1 MNPVRNSTKPDI
13 PGKGKISNRVNI
25 SKRYLD
31 VDESIAAVLAGLL
44 GNMALAVLKLGFV
57 LQGGSKLVLMDGLFS
72 LMAAAAF
79 LIPWQAQVLEK
90 RSGDARY
97 PYGLGKILFISMAV
111 VGLLGL
117 VIATHMLYYSL
128 MVMAGLKMGGSYTL
142 AVMVTLIS
150 IITNEVLYRYLRGKK
165 KKSSNGM
172 LAMSGRYNRYG
183 TWISTFVLLL
193 LILAGLGAGYL
204 IRAGI
209 AVVSVVV
216 LFVGLRMV
224 SLAFAGIMD
233 KVPSPKILERIR
245 AYAQKVSEV
254 KDIVN
259 IKARYIG
266 TLLHI
271 DMWISVDNDLSMEQ
285 ADRIARHVKV
295 QLMEKI
301 PGAREVNI
309 IIA

>member
-1 MNPVRNSTKPDI
+1 M
-13 PGKGKISNRVNI
+13 NI
-25 SKRYLD
+25 SKTYSNA
-31 VDESIAAVLAGLL
+31 DEAVRLVLTGLL
-44 GNMALAVLKLGFV
+44 GNLALAILKIGFV
-57 LQGGSKLVLMDGLFS
+57 LLGGNKLVLMDGLFS
-72 LMAAAAF
+72 LMAVSAF

-117 VIATHMLYYSL
+117 VIASHMLYYSL
-128 MVMAGLKMGGSYTL
+128 MAMAGLKMGGFYTL

-150 IITNEVLYRYLRGKK
+150 IITNEVLYRYLREKN

-183 TWISTFVLLL
+183 AWISTFVLLL

-204 IRAGI
+204 IRIGI
-209 AVVSVVV
+209 AIISIAV

-224 SLAFAGIMD
+224 FLGFAGIMD

-245 AYAQKVSEV
+245 ACAQKVSEV
-254 KDIVN
+254 KDIIN
-259 IKARYIG
+259 IKARYVG

-271 DMWISVDNDLSMEQ
+271 DMWISVGNDLSMEQ
-285 ADRIARHVKV
+285 ADKIARHVKA

-301 PGAREVNI
+301 PFAREVNI